1 MARIKKRLQR
11 KQPVKRVVRRKP
23 QQTTKP
29 TPEQK
34 AKDIEMMKAMLIA
47 RPKRLMEEARNTEA
61 KRQEKQN
68 IESRIEQEKSERER
82 LTDEINVVK
91 DNYKALLKQ
100 AKTKEQAQRLKED
113 YEEKIDE
120 LQRRANELDE
130 KTEEGQTRAEIER
143 IKTET
148 RETLKKIDEAKK
160 AINSNKLYGEL
171 KEVQFENEKSKAEHD
186 ALQKII
192 VSRDF
197 QKPSKALIEAY
208 EQKHRTEG
216 KLKHKREILELKEEN
231 NRKEAELRGKSNYD
245 SYINT
250 RHLKPAL
257 DEKGRPTFA
266 VDENGVPIFT
276 PSIVEQQQAELAM
289 QTQRKLEAERRQRKL
304 EAERRSKEL
313 EERIFGQDDLI
324 SRVIKG
330 SMEEAARE
338 AELRGMENF
347 VASDNFNN
355 KTAEL
360 EKSKAEVTQKAQ
372 ERQLREE
379 SIEQQK
385 RIKSMQAQNEVQK
398 AFSQNEVDQSAVL
411 TQMQTLTDNAI
422 SQMSKKQQEDTYKE
436 VHETLYNE
444 YLESFDK
451 LMKRYQFGGFD
462 KEASER
468 FCKLINYKTNNML
481 PGYADDFN
489 NANLEKLIE
498 FTKMMTNVDR
508 DILLYDEKTD
518 AFMESDLFKKF
529 DWDLSKT
536 MAGDEVM

>member
-47 RPKRLMEEARNTEA
+47 RPALQTAQGPTQQNDKMQQQIDTLNKRLMEEARNTEA

-197 QKPSKALIEAY
+197 QKPSKALIDAY
-208 EQKHRTEG
+208 EQKHRMEG
-216 KLKHKREILELKEEN
+216 KLKHKREILELKEET
-231 NRKEAELRGKSNYD
+231 NRKEAELQGKSNYD

-289 QTQRKLEAERRQRKL
+289 QTQRKLEAERR
-304 EAERRSKEL
+304 SKEL

-338 AELRGMENF
+338 AELRGMESF

-508 DILLYDEKTD
+508 DIHTH
-518 AFMESDLFKKF
+518 
-529 DWDLSKT
+529 T
-536 MAGDEVM
+536 H